1 LYFEP
6 SNSEELASLIADLL
20 ADESKRKSMAAIGK
34 KYVEKFNSEKI
45 ATELMGL
52 YQSILSR

>member
-1 LYFEP
+1 
-6 SNSEELASLIADLL
+6 
-20 ADESKRKSMAAIGK
+20 MAAIGK

-52 YQSILSR
+52 YQSILSK